1 VEEFQRTVQ
10 RLSITKVDRSEIATM
25 QEFIVTAEA
34 TLKKLTK
41 DKENSQEVCT
51 LVGFLVDVLK
61 RLPVHATPPV
71 PPPPTRDG
79 LPRSSPRKSWPP
91 S

>member
-1 VEEFQRTVQ
+1 VCLSPQDALSATQEDEANFKEKVEEFQRTVQ

-41 DKENSQEVCT
+41 DKENSKEVRMHARGGFT
-51 LVGFLVDVLK
+51 LVS
-61 RLPVHATPPV
+61 V
-71 PPPPTRDG
+71 PF
-79 LPRSSPRKSWPP
+79 
-91 S
+91 